1 MAKQLLHEDGRA
13 VDLLLNGELT
23 ARSSDGDNG
32 VGNGASA
39 DDGSAVVVSSGHE
52 KFSNRLESVERVL
65 RVLDSM
71 PSAEPPVDLVER
83 TLRRID
89 QSHTAPGTAAAR
101 ERAGQHPLMGG
112 AGTRPHA

>member
-1 MAKQLLHEDGRA
+1 MAKQLRNDDARA

-23 ARSSDGDNG
+23 ARSGDG
-32 VGNGASA
+32 GNGGGHGAAA
-39 DDGSAVVVSSGHE
+39 DDGSAVVVSRGHG
-52 KFSNRLESVERVL
+52 KFSSRLESVERVL

-71 PSAEPPVDLVER
+71 PSTEPPTDLVER

-89 QSHTAPGTAAAR
+89 QSHSAPGTAAAR